1 MSQTGFVIFHKI
13 IHIGTIEKVSD
24 TTVNLSPLP
33 KDDFQAFKQFAILKV
48 NGLQNVPVEKV
59 GTTEAQAW
67 AIYEQDVKDY
77 QQSIVD
83 KLSSF
88 KTPKEAVSYIMTLNL
103 SQVDGST
110 TDIDA
115 IHDYLALPDGNTPTQ
130 EEQIINDAL
139 IQVFLG
145 NVD

>member
-1 MSQTGFVIFHKI
+1 MSQTGFAVFHKI

-24 TTVNLSPLP
+24 TIVNLSPLP
-33 KDDFQAFKQFAILKV
+33 KDDFQEFKQLAILKV

-88 KTPKEAVSYIMTLNL
+88 KTPKEAVSYVMTLNV
-103 SQVDGST
+103 SQANEST
-110 TDIDA
+110 TDVDA
-115 IHDYLALPDGNTPTQ
+115 IHDYLALPDDNTANQ
-130 EEQIINDAL
+130 KEQIINDAL
-139 IQVFLG
+139 IQDFL
-145 NVD
+145 NKAE